1 MKFFNNAV
9 SAFVAVSY
17 THLSIGADG
26 TIMGTSA
33 AGLQVLGRIDLATF
47 ANSEGLMQ
55 SGNSYFTAT
64 SNSGDA
70 KLAIAGENGTGG
82 LKNSALEMS
91 NVDLSLSLIHI

>member
-1 MKFFNNAV
+1 MGNL
-9 SAFVAVSY
+9 
-17 THLSIGADG
+17 TGISIGADG

-64 SNSGDA
+64 SNSA
-70 KLAIAGENGTGG
+70 MP
-82 LKNSALEMS
+82 SWQ
-91 NVDLSLSLIHI
+91 SLVKTAPAA